1 MDNMQI
7 KKGRKPKEK
16 RYDSKFAEVLRT
28 LLAGKERDGI
38 NLSSVADELGITR
51 QSLAQYRDGNNIP
64 DIVILG
70 RMAEYFNVT
79 TDYLLGR
86 TPYPTVEQDLRIAE
100 EVTGLSEQS
109 INALCLLK
117 EQTNSINPSPYL
129 SVLSIVDFLL
139 NNLIDDSSSNDHIP
153 NPNTIFLIALAEYLS
168 CEGLPENKEKIEY
181 YIANGEIIISSRD
194 GIPLPKYDLISLR
207 RKNDGSMSSI
217 LTVKKI
223 KQSEL
228 IEKMLFDGA
237 CEKMK
242 EAKLYYE
249 KQKGA
254 SDNGSNNP
262 PKE

>member
-1 MDNMQI
+1 MSNYENKGGRPSKRGKSPFTGIFCSLI
-7 KKGRKPKEK
+7 K
-16 RYDSKFAEVLRT
+16 DATQQEVANKIGVSRQNI
-28 LLAGKERDGI
+28 GKW
-38 NLSSVADELGITR
+38 LSGSTT
-51 QSLAQYRDGNNIP
+51 P
-64 DIVILG
+64 DIDTLCKI
-70 RMAEYFNVT
+70 ADAYNVS

-86 TPYPTVEQDLRIAE
+86 TPYPTVDQDLRIAE

-117 EQTNSINPSPYL
+117 QTNSEINPNPYL

-194 GIPLPKYDLISLR
+194 GIPLPKYDLISLE

-254 SDNGSNNP
+254 SDNGSNNHQ
-262 PKE
+262 KE